1 MCYINCH
8 VFYYQHRNLVIIK
21 IFTNLKKN
29 FMRNLALLNKKMSG
43 WKPVDA
49 VIYLKK
55 CTNASHAESEFVDF
69 LCKAMKK
76 IDEEAKSKRVFLYN
90 LPQNSWDTDMQN
102 TFKNA
107 LILYA
112 ENCGPDITV
121 SLKKFRPEPEY
132 VYYLIEAAQNG
143 EKVELLFLEEL
154 K

>member
-1 MCYINCH
+1 
-8 VFYYQHRNLVIIK
+8 
-21 IFTNLKKN
+21 
-29 FMRNLALLNKKMSG
+29 MRNLALLNKKMSG

-55 CTNASHAESEFVDF
+55 CTNASHAEGEFVDF

-76 IDEEAKSKRVFLYN
+76 IDEEATHKRIFLYN
-90 LPQNSWDTDMQN
+90 LPQNFWDTDTQ
-102 TFKNA
+102 TKFAKA
-107 LILYA
+107 PILYA
-112 ENCGPDITV
+112 ENYGPEITV

-132 VYYLIEAAQNG
+132 NYYLIEAAQNG